1 MPQTCRRRYQARRRL
16 GFRCFNRSR
25 DRIQLIRILAGD
37 IDAWLR
43 STRSF
48 VTVRSPPQAKPTRL
62 MWGIK
67 EGRIVA
73 IGESLA
79 DADEVVEAA
88 ASMSDRCGSVPSIK
102 FEDAVSRNTR

>member
-1 MPQTCRRRYQARRRL
+1 MA
-16 GFRCFNRSR
+16 GF
-25 DRIQLIRILAGD
+25 DTIIRHGTIATASETYKAD
-37 IDAWLR
+37 
-43 STRSF
+43 
-48 VTVRSPPQAKPTRL
+48 V
-62 MWGIK
+62 GIK

-73 IGESLA
+73 IGEKLA